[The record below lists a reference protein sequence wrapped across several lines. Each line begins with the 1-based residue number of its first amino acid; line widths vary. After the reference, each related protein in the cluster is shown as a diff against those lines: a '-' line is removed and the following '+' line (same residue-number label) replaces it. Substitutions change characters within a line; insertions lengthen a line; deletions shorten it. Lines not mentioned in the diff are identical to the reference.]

1 LISTLNWVR
10 RNTRDT
16 THCLR
21 NMSLE
26 EHLECGSS
34 LAEREHGG
42 EDMPPPAR
50 RARAAAL
57 RGSDEAADHA
67 HDAAAAVTRSHSST
81 LSSITTASK
90 RTSVMGGPEEG
101 LVNGNRCESSDQQAP
116 SDDPMPIQ
124 SLSSLRSAL
133 GHDVIAPE
141 SFASPFERRCHHKS
155 NSSSN
160 HSGKNEPYQVPLV
173 YCDQT
178 ASNRPLES
186 VERYVRTVCLPLYGN
201 THTNT
206 CVAGSQS
213 TAFVAEARQLV
224 AEMCNAKVTGKAS
237 LDAVL
242 FAYVTGCAPLAPVA
256 LVQIFLLT
264 LPSHFFLFYLMMSQ
278 RPRNDVGRRAAH

>member
-1 LISTLNWVR
+1 
-10 RNTRDT
+10 
-16 THCLR
+16 
-21 NMSLE
+21 MSLE

-50 RARAAAL
+50 RAGHVVEEHAHEAAAT
-57 RGSDEAADHA
+57 RSNSSNG
-67 HDAAAAVTRSHSST
+67 DAAAT
-81 LSSITTASK
+81 LSSITITTS
-90 RTSVMGGPEEG
+90 RTSIMGGLEES

-124 SLSSLRSAL
+124 SLASLRSAL
-133 GHDVIAPE
+133 GHDVIAPK
-141 SFASPFERRCHHKS
+141 SFASPFERRCHHNS
-155 NSSSN
+155 SSSN
-160 HSGKNEPYQVPLV
+160 HSNGKNEPYQVPLV

-186 VERYVRTVCLPLYGN
+186 VERYVRTVALPLYGN

-237 LDAVL
+237 LDVVL
-242 FAYVTGCAPLAPVA
+242 FAYVTA
-256 LVQIFLLT
+256 
-264 LPSHFFLFYLMMSQ
+264 
-278 RPRNDVGRRAAH
+278 

>member
-1 LISTLNWVR
+1 
-10 RNTRDT
+10 
-16 THCLR
+16 
-21 NMSLE
+21 MSLE

-50 RARAAAL
+50 RAVAAAL
-57 RGSDEAADHA
+57 RGSDEAAGHDA
-67 HDAAAAVTRSHSST
+67 QDAAAAATRSNSSNGDAAAT
-81 LSSITTASK
+81 LSSTTITTVRASI
-90 RTSVMGGPEEG
+90 SGGPEEG
-101 LVNGNRCESSDQQAP
+101 LVNGIRCESSDPQAP

-124 SLSSLRSAL
+124 SLASLRSAL

-141 SFASPFERRCHHKS
+141 SFASPFERRCHKS
-155 NSSSN
+155 NN
-160 HSGKNEPYQVPLV
+160 ININGKNDPYPVPLV

-178 ASNRPLES
+178 ASNRPLAS
-186 VERYVRTVCLPLYGN
+186 VERYVRAVCLPLYGN

-237 LDAVL
+237 LDVVL
-242 FAYVTGCAPLAPVA
+242 FAYVA
-256 LVQIFLLT
+256 L
-264 LPSHFFLFYLMMSQ
+264 
-278 RPRNDVGRRAAH
+278 